1 MNVYVACVQGLTCPC
16 GAVISEDEHSDLCA
30 KCRSRVRWNRRAV
43 GRRRQQCAE
52 SRRNGGRS

>member
-1 MNVYVACVQGLTCPC
+1 MNIHPISDEGLTCPC

-30 KCRSRVRWNRRAV
+30 KCRFRVRWNRRAV
-43 GRRRQQCAE
+43 GRRRQQRAE